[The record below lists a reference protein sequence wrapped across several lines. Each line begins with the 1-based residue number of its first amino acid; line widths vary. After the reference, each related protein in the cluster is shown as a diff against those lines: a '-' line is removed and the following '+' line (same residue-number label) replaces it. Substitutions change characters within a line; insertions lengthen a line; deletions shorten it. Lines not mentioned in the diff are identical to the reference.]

1 MGNHQFF
8 NDFSRNFITQV
19 KRVLDIDAYV
29 TYNIDNM
36 HQTLF
41 LQY

>member
-19 KRVLDIDAYV
+19 KRVLDIDGQSK
-29 TYNIDNM
+29 T
-36 HQTLF
+36 
-41 LQY
+41 